1 MSLPSSTGGFLDEI
15 KTPST
20 TEYSVSTLVS
30 MTATAKLF
38 KHGGS
43 QAVRLPKAFR
53 FEGEEVE
60 IEKRGKDVVLR
71 ALEKPKFR
79 TVKELAEHLHAK
91 YPGLRDFPDVPRP
104 KEQQIRDLTW

>member
-1 MSLPSSTGGFLDEI
+1 
-15 KTPST
+15 
-20 TEYSVSTLVS
+20 

-53 FEGEEVE
+53 FEGEEVG
-60 IEKRGKDVVLR
+60 IERRGRDVVLR

-104 KEQQIRDLTW
+104 KKQQVRDLTW